1 MRRTDDDVVLR
12 NSNDILP
19 PNPSTR
25 LSHASSLELLQSIG
39 APTISFVGSKT
50 AIGEGRK
57 EESSLQCDNVVVA
70 NEDKSE
76 SSFDRLG
83 FLQGHELFPMYKVD
97 DLMEWKSVKSIGPGL
112 YNHGNTCYINSTLQ
126 CLLYIPAL
134 AQYLVQESDEYI
146 AVGGIELKEGRERVS
161 FDALALISR
170 LARNVHGLQKNG
182 KNIKAAINPTEI
194 VKNIRYL
201 GKQFTPGRH
210 EDAHEFLRQLVDK
223 MAAAYL
229 FRRSVKSNAPYR
241 LGETTPIHRI
251 FAGYLCNR
259 VTCLSCGFKTDN
271 FDMIM
276 DLCLDMGKKVVLLF
290 ISSCSNGLVYPPMYA
305 NKCNDALTRPSPY
318 IYLSS
323 RVVFPNH

>member
-12 NSNDILP
+12 NSNGILP

-25 LSHASSLELLQSIG
+25 LSHTSSLELLQSIG

-50 AIGEGRK
+50 AMGEGRK
-57 EESSLQCDNVVVA
+57 EENSSQGDKVVVA

-76 SSFDRLG
+76 SSYDRLG
-83 FLQGHELFPMYKVD
+83 FIQGHELFPMYKVD
-97 DLMEWKSVKSIGPGL
+97 DLMEWKSIKSIGPGL

-134 AQYLVQESDEYI
+134 VQHLAQEGDEYV

-170 LARNVHGLQKNG
+170 LASHMHGDSQFVGLQENG
-182 KNIKAAINPTEI
+182 KNRKAAVTPTEI
-194 VKNIRYL
+194 TRNIRYL
-201 GKQFTPGRH
+201 GKQFVPGRQ

-223 MAAAYL
+223 MAEAYL

-251 FAGYLCNR
+251 FAGYLRSR
-259 VTCLSCGFKTDN
+259 VTCLSCGFQTDN

-276 DLCLDMGKKVVLLF
+276 DLCLGMGKKVVLLF
-290 ISSCSNGLVYPPMYA
+290 ISSRLNGLVYLPMYA
-305 NKCNDALTRPSPY
+305 NKCNDVLPRPSPY
-318 IYLSS
+318 I
-323 RVVFPNH
+323 FF